1 MTSLADSTA
10 LSTVRNSAL
19 WGVTSGR
26 RVAGLA
32 VSEAE

>member
-19 WGVTSGR
+19 CGVTSGSHA
-26 RVAGLA
+26 AGL
-32 VSEAE
+32 VMSEVE